1 MAAGIDLN
9 GVREPKDGYWD
20 NVWMKKPWCASYW
33 QGRPTIDWMFATAYA
48 ADAAW
53 NDTFWKNPRFNE
65 LLIQARSETDT
76 KKRAVMYSEMQELLH
91 NDGGVLVLMFNSYVS
106 AYSNKLG
113 HDQHVAANWDDDGMK
128 ITSRWWFA

>member
-1 MAAGIDLN
+1 
-9 GVREPKDGYWD
+9 
-20 NVWMKKPWCASYW
+20 MKKAWCASYW

-53 NDTFWKNPRFNE
+53 NDTSWKNPRFNE

-76 KKRAVMYSEMQELLH
+76 KKRATMYSEMQELLH

-106 AYSNKLG
+106 AHSDKLG
-113 HDQHVAANWDDDGMK
+113 HGPHVAANWDDDGMK